1 MTINPKG
8 YIVLLLDK
16 NPEQVSRQPFKLKK
30 EKGLV
35 ALYDQGIN
43 QIDLLIYQN
52 QSKGFAIG
60 RNDLN
65 NTHAFFIK

>member
-16 NPEQVSRQPFKLKK
+16 NPEQVSRKRLNGRKK
-30 EKGLV
+30 RVWLLFITRMKI
-35 ALYDQGIN
+35 Y
-43 QIDLLIYQN
+43 LLIYKN

-60 RNDLN
+60 RSDLN
-65 NTHAFFIK
+65 NTDAFFTK